1 MNKSDKEKI
10 KKYTLDTY
18 TPENYYKLWLY
29 MYAMVGEGFV
39 AAEELLYQMQPDDE
53 LFDFDIDK
61 LADDLVQELQGDK

>member
-10 KKYTLDTY
+10 KKYILDTY